1 LKHFRANHLGFLLI
15 LNPLLALIAEI
26 RVYLAGQ
33 RPNILNYARH
43 LNTLL
48 LDALSSHLIYRDIL
62 SFIRPALLILM
73 GRLEQCA
80 SGCVLTMLL
89 LTFQLFCKEREKAL
103 NLVAHLAKVLKVD
116 LLMLAH
122 FRASLLYRGKLVS
135 LIQQVTFLGPQ
146 LSFKSLGLLFNK

>member
-1 LKHFRANHLGFLLI
+1 
-15 LNPLLALIAEI
+15 
-26 RVYLAGQ
+26 
-33 RPNILNYARH
+33 
-43 LNTLL
+43 
-48 LDALSSHLIYRDIL
+48 
-62 SFIRPALLILM
+62 M

-80 SGCVLTMLL
+80 SGSVLTMLF